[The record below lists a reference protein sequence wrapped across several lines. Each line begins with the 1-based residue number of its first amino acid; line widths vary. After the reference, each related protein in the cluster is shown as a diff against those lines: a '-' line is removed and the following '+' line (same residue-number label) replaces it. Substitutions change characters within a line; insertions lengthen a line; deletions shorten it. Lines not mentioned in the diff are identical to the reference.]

1 MTATARIGTKVHV
14 NTSQTDPET
23 ASCMVTNPPE
33 NYKVCEDCIYIYKV
47 DETNVSFQT
56 ALRRSEPF
64 QSRSA
69 V

>member
-1 MTATARIGTKVHV
+1 
-14 NTSQTDPET
+14 
-23 ASCMVTNPPE
+23 MVTNPPE